1 MFFDSHAHYEDRRF
15 DEDRFSLLDS
25 FKNNGID
32 YVVNIGT
39 NLETSKKSIEL
50 AKKYDFVYAT
60 AAFYPDEVLNLTED
74 DMQELENLCQNEKVV
89 AIGEIGLDYHYDDVP
104 KDKQIYWFERQMML
118 AKKLDLPVAIHMRD
132 STKDTLD
139 VLKNNKVKSG
149 VMHCFSGSI
158 ETAKIVLDL
167 GYYISFSGTVT
178 FKNAKTLT
186 EVAKIVPDD
195 RLLIET
201 DCPYISPEPNRGKR
215 NSSLN
220 LIYTATVLANLR
232 NSSVENIAKITK
244 NNAKS
249 LYNINVI
256 KILFFDKYNTKT
268 GFFYVIKLKTKI
280 Y

>member
-139 VLKNNKVKSG
+139 ILKNNKVKSG

-201 DCPYISPEPNRGKR
+201 DCPYLSPEPNRGKR

-249 LYNINVI
+249 LYNI
-256 KILFFDKYNTKT
+256 K
-268 GFFYVIKLKTKI
+268 
-280 Y
+280 

>member
-195 RLLIET
+195 RLLIEK
-201 DCPYISPEPNRGKR
+201 DCPYLSPEPNRGKR

-249 LYNINVI
+249 LYNI
-256 KILFFDKYNTKT
+256 K
-268 GFFYVIKLKTKI
+268 
-280 Y
+280 